1 MQIRIDNS
9 AIKEFSKINKSDAIK
24 ILTKIETL
32 KDFPNISNL
41 KKLTNFYP
49 PYRLRVGN
57 YSVLFDIEDN
67 ILTVYKVKHRGQ
79 VYK

>member
-1 MQIRIDNS
+1 MQIKIDNS
-9 AIKEFSKINKSDAIK
+9 AIKELSKINKSDAIK
-24 ILTKIETL
+24 ILAKIETL

-41 KKLTNFYP
+41 KKLTNFQP
-49 PYRLRVGN
+49 PYRLRVGK
-57 YSVLFDIEDN
+57 YRVLFDIEDN